1 MLTNENIIVFSS
13 VDWGHVPTSKKFI
26 SSILAK
32 NNNVLYVETLGS
44 RSPGLKVIH
53 FRRIIKRLFN
63 WLGGVKRV
71 SLNEGGIIS
80 VYSPV
85 ALPGW
90 VPFAGLINFWL
101 IRRKLKKLAGQ
112 LGLSDPILWFYL
124 PLALNLFDYL
134 NPKLI
139 IYHCV
144 DEWSTY
150 PGGTNPAFLKAEE
163 NLLKKADI
171 VFAAS
176 KPLLEKKKK
185 LNPNTYYLPH
195 GSDFEHFNN
204 LSSSNTQNLPDEFK
218 EIKHPIIGIVGHV
231 AIWIAW
237 DLVKYIAKIHPDYS
251 IIFLGEISY
260 NIDISPMKK
269 IKNVYFFGRKNR
281 AILPS
286 FYEGIDVCIIPFC
299 LTEHTKY
306 CQPTRL
312 YEHLAAGKPIVATD
326 FPAARE
332 IEQGFV
338 KIGKNKEEFVR
349 LIEESFVE
357 NNPDLTAKRKKIAR
371 ANTWEHRVERISELI
386 TAHLKD

>member
-124 PLALNLFDYL
+124 PLALNLFD
-134 NPKLI
+134 
-139 IYHCV
+139 
-144 DEWSTY
+144 
-150 PGGTNPAFLKAEE
+150 
-163 NLLKKADI
+163 
-171 VFAAS
+171 
-176 KPLLEKKKK
+176 
-185 LNPNTYYLPH
+185 
-195 GSDFEHFNN
+195 
-204 LSSSNTQNLPDEFK
+204 
-218 EIKHPIIGIVGHV
+218 
-231 AIWIAW
+231 
-237 DLVKYIAKIHPDYS
+237 S
-251 IIFLGEISY
+251 IIL
-260 NIDISPMKK
+260 D
-269 IKNVYFFGRKNR
+269 
-281 AILPS
+281 
-286 FYEGIDVCIIPFC
+286 
-299 LTEHTKY
+299 
-306 CQPTRL
+306 
-312 YEHLAAGKPIVATD
+312 
-326 FPAARE
+326 
-332 IEQGFV
+332 
-338 KIGKNKEEFVR
+338 
-349 LIEESFVE
+349 
-357 NNPDLTAKRKKIAR
+357 
-371 ANTWEHRVERISELI
+371 
-386 TAHLKD
+386 